1 MRKNFINFVSAL
13 LMGVVVSVS
22 LVACGDDG
30 GSSSSGGGAVQPG
43 NDDPVVDG
51 QTMSSAE
58 QKQKLESV
66 ATQFMG
72 YAKASDFTDI
82 RDLANDLKT
91 LYKDVD
97 SRDVGEW
104 WEQTLDNITEYISGD
119 DYYAEYKRVYS
130 TAQIKGHFTIS
141 NGKWIR
147 TDANDLQI
155 SVKDSK
161 GRDCVATLTTSG
173 STKTIFVGESSDR
186 DYQYVDGASKYTY
199 SYYKNYADIPQNIS
213 LVATVGGQQMVK
225 VDITTDINA
234 INEELDL
241 TRDRYNVTVN
251 ATVKNYNVNV
261 SRFIYQAQGQAAIT
275 TTVKKDN
282 VQLLSVIVEGTTK
295 VSGGNGRY
303 DLTNANAQNINVDVL
318 GQLQVKGSLDVIGV
332 INAGNEIK
340 SSDETTAKRAAENMT
355 ILMKNIGIFYDGGS
369 QKRAWVEAEAF
380 QKRSGYWNV
389 RPVVC
394 FDDGTKYAFDEYF
407 TESSWKTVIDSANK
421 VIRDF
426 DNLIKSL
433 NSK

>member
-1 MRKNFINFVSAL
+1 M
-13 LMGVVVSVS
+13 SVS

-30 GSSSSGGGAVQPG
+30 GSSSSGGGAVQPD

-97 SRDVGEW
+97 GRDIGEW

-173 STKTIFVGESSDR
+173 NTKRVFINTENKRGYYHTD
-186 DYQYVDGASKYTY
+186 
-199 SYYKNYADIPQNIS
+199 SYRNYADIPQNIS

-261 SRFIYQAQGQAAIT
+261 SRLIYQAQGQAAIT

-303 DLTNANAQNINVDVL
+303 ELTDANAQNINVDVL
-318 GQLQVKGSLDVIGV
+318 GQLQVKGSLDVIGA

-340 SSDETTAKRAAENMT
+340 SSDETTAKRAADNMT

>member
-1 MRKNFINFVSAL
+1 MRKKIINFASAL

-173 STKTIFVGESSDR
+173 NTKRVFISTENKHGYYHTD
-186 DYQYVDGASKYTY
+186 
-199 SYYKNYADIPQNIS
+199 SYRNYADIPQNIS

-261 SRFIYQAQGQAAIT
+261 SRLIYQAQGQAAIT

-303 DLTNANAQNINVDVL
+303 ELTDANAQNINVDVL

-332 INAGNEIK
+332 INAGNEIN

>member
-1 MRKNFINFVSAL
+1 
-13 LMGVVVSVS
+13 
-22 LVACGDDG
+22 
-30 GSSSSGGGAVQPG
+30 
-43 NDDPVVDG
+43 
-51 QTMSSAE
+51 
-58 QKQKLESV
+58 
-66 ATQFMG
+66 
-72 YAKASDFTDI
+72 
-82 RDLANDLKT
+82 
-91 LYKDVD
+91 
-97 SRDVGEW
+97 
-104 WEQTLDNITEYISGD
+104 
-119 DYYAEYKRVYS
+119 
-130 TAQIKGHFTIS
+130 
-141 NGKWIR
+141 
-147 TDANDLQI
+147 
-155 SVKDSK
+155 
-161 GRDCVATLTTSG
+161 
-173 STKTIFVGESSDR
+173 
-186 DYQYVDGASKYTY
+186 
-199 SYYKNYADIPQNIS
+199 
-213 LVATVGGQQMVK
+213 MVR

-303 DLTNANAQNINVDVL
+303 ELTDANAQNINVDVL

-332 INAGNEIK
+332 INAGNEIN
-340 SSDETTAKRAAENMT
+340 SSDETTAKRAADNMT
-355 ILMKNIGIFYDGGS
+355 ILMKNLGIFYDGGS

>member
-1 MRKNFINFVSAL
+1 MKRKIINLASAL
-13 LMGVVVSVS
+13 LLGVVVSVS
-22 LVACGDDG
+22 LVACGGDDG
-30 GSSSSGGGAVQPG
+30 GSSSGGGGVQPD

-72 YAKASDFTDI
+72 YTKASDFYDI

-97 SRDVGEW
+97 SRDIGEW

-173 STKTIFVGESSDR
+173 STKRIYINKDK
-186 DYQYVDGASKYTY
+186 KYG
-199 SYYKNYADIPQNIS
+199 YYHTDEYRNYADIPQNIS
-213 LVATVGGQQMVK
+213 LVATVGGQQMVR

-241 TRDRYNVTVN
+241 TSDRYNVTVN

-261 SRFIYQAQGQAAIT
+261 SRLIYQAQGQAAIT
-275 TTVKKDN
+275 ATVKKDN
-282 VQLLSVIVEGTTK
+282 VQLLNVIVEGTTR

-303 DLTNANAQNINVDVL
+303 EVTDAYAQNINVDVI
-318 GQLQVKGSLDVIGV
+318 GQLQVKGSLDVMDV
-332 INAGNEIK
+332 INAGNEIN
-340 SSDETTAKRAAENMT
+340 SSDETTAKRAANNMT
-355 ILMKNIGIFYDGGS
+355 VLMKNLGIYYDGGS
-369 QKRAWVEAEAF
+369 QKRAWVEAEAY

-407 TESSWKTVIDSANK
+407 EEGKWKTVIDTANK
-421 VIRDF
+421 IINDF
-426 DNLIKSL
+426 KAIIESMKH
-433 NSK
+433 

>member
-1 MRKNFINFVSAL
+1 MRKKIINFASAL

-97 SRDVGEW
+97 SRDIGEW

-173 STKTIFVGESSDR
+173 NTKRVFISTENKHGYYHTD
-186 DYQYVDGASKYTY
+186 
-199 SYYKNYADIPQNIS
+199 SYRNYADIPQNIS

-261 SRFIYQAQGQAAIT
+261 SRLIYQAQGQAAIT

-303 DLTNANAQNINVDVL
+303 ELTDAYAQNINIDVL

-332 INAGNEIK
+332 INAGNEIN

>member
-1 MRKNFINFVSAL
+1 
-13 LMGVVVSVS
+13 MGVVVSVS

>member
-1 MRKNFINFVSAL
+1 MRKNFINFASAL

-97 SRDVGEW
+97 GRDIGEW

-173 STKTIFVGESSDR
+173 NTKRVFISTENKHGYYHTD
-186 DYQYVDGASKYTY
+186 
-199 SYYKNYADIPQNIS
+199 SYRNYADIPQNIS

-261 SRFIYQAQGQAAIT
+261 SRLIYQAQGQAAIT

-303 DLTNANAQNINVDVL
+303 DLTDANAQNINVDVL

>member
-1 MRKNFINFVSAL
+1 MRKNFINFASAL

-97 SRDVGEW
+97 GRDIGEW

-173 STKTIFVGESSDR
+173 NTKRVFISTENKRGYYHTD
-186 DYQYVDGASKYTY
+186 
-199 SYYKNYADIPQNIS
+199 SYRNYADIPQNIS

-261 SRFIYQAQGQAAIT
+261 SRLIYQAQGQAAIT

-303 DLTNANAQNINVDVL
+303 ELTDANAQNINVDVL

-380 QKRSGYWNV
+380 HKRSGYWNV

>member
-213 LVATVGGQQMVK
+213 LVATVGGQQMVR

-303 DLTNANAQNINVDVL
+303 ELTDANAQNINVDVL

-332 INAGNEIK
+332 INAGNEIN

>member
-1 MRKNFINFVSAL
+1 MRKNLINLASAL
-13 LMGVVVSVS
+13 LLGVVVSVS

-97 SRDVGEW
+97 GRDIGEW

-173 STKTIFVGESSDR
+173 NTKRVFISTENKHGYYHTD
-186 DYQYVDGASKYTY
+186 
-199 SYYKNYADIPQNIS
+199 SYRNYADIPQNIS

-261 SRFIYQAQGQAAIT
+261 SRLIYQAQGQAAIT

-303 DLTNANAQNINVDVL
+303 ELTDANAQNINVDVL

-332 INAGNEIK
+332 INAGNEIN

>member
-1 MRKNFINFVSAL
+1 MRKNFINFASAL

-97 SRDVGEW
+97 GRDIGEW

-173 STKTIFVGESSDR
+173 NTKRVFISTENKHGYYHTD
-186 DYQYVDGASKYTY
+186 
-199 SYYKNYADIPQNIS
+199 SYRNYADIPQNIS
-213 LVATVGGQQMVK
+213 LVATVGGQQMVR

-261 SRFIYQAQGQAAIT
+261 SRLIYQAQGQAAIT

-303 DLTNANAQNINVDVL
+303 ELTDANAQNINVDVL

-355 ILMKNIGIFYDGGS
+355 ILMKNLGIFYDGGS

>member
-1 MRKNFINFVSAL
+1 MRKNFINLASAL
-13 LMGVVVSVS
+13 LLGVVVSVS

-97 SRDVGEW
+97 GRDIGEW

-213 LVATVGGQQMVK
+213 LVATVGGQQMVR

-261 SRFIYQAQGQAAIT
+261 SRLIYQAQGQAAIT

-295 VSGGNGRY
+295 VSGGNGKY
-303 DLTNANAQNINVDVL
+303 ELTDANAQNINVDVL

-355 ILMKNIGIFYDGGS
+355 ILMKNLGIFYDGGS

>member
-1 MRKNFINFVSAL
+1 M
-13 LMGVVVSVS
+13 SVS

-173 STKTIFVGESSDR
+173 NTKRVFISTENKHGYYHTD
-186 DYQYVDGASKYTY
+186 
-199 SYYKNYADIPQNIS
+199 SYRNYADIPQNIS
-213 LVATVGGQQMVK
+213 LVATVGGQQMVR

-261 SRFIYQAQGQAAIT
+261 SRLIYQAQGQAAIT

-303 DLTNANAQNINVDVL
+303 ELTDANAQNINVDVL

-332 INAGNEIK
+332 INAGNEIN

-355 ILMKNIGIFYDGGS
+355 ILMKNLGIFYDGGS

>member
-1 MRKNFINFVSAL
+1 M
-13 LMGVVVSVS
+13 SVS

>member
-1 MRKNFINFVSAL
+1 MRKNFINFASAL

-213 LVATVGGQQMVK
+213 LVATVGGQQMVR

-303 DLTNANAQNINVDVL
+303 ELTDANAQNINVDVL

-332 INAGNEIK
+332 INAGNEIN

-355 ILMKNIGIFYDGGS
+355 ILMKNLGIFYDGGS

-394 FDDGTKYAFDEYF
+394 FDDGTKYAIDEYF

>member
-1 MRKNFINFVSAL
+1 MRKKIINFASAL

-97 SRDVGEW
+97 SRDIGEW

-173 STKTIFVGESSDR
+173 NTKRVFISTENKHGYYHTD
-186 DYQYVDGASKYTY
+186 
-199 SYYKNYADIPQNIS
+199 SYRNYADIPQNIS

-261 SRFIYQAQGQAAIT
+261 SRLIYQAQGQAAIT

-303 DLTNANAQNINVDVL
+303 ELTDANAQNINVDVL

-332 INAGNEIK
+332 INAGNEIN

>member
-1 MRKNFINFVSAL
+1 MKRKIINLASAL
-13 LMGVVVSVS
+13 LLGVVVSVS
-22 LVACGDDG
+22 LVACGGDDG
-30 GSSSSGGGAVQPG
+30 GSSSGGGGVQPD

-97 SRDVGEW
+97 GRDIGEW

-173 STKTIFVGESSDR
+173 NTKRIYINNDK
-186 DYQYVDGASKYTY
+186 KYG
-199 SYYKNYADIPQNIS
+199 YYHTDEYRNYADIPQNIS
-213 LVATVGGQQMVK
+213 LVATVGGQQMVR

-261 SRFIYQAQGQAAIT
+261 SRLIYQAQGQAAIT
-275 TTVKKDN
+275 ATVKKDN
-282 VQLLSVIVEGTTK
+282 VQLLNVIVEGTTR

-303 DLTNANAQNINVDVL
+303 EVTDAYAQNINVDVI
-318 GQLQVKGSLDVIGV
+318 GQLQVKGSLDVIDV
-332 INAGNEIK
+332 INAGNEIN
-340 SSDETTAKRAAENMT
+340 SSDETTAKRAANNMT
-355 ILMKNIGIFYDGGS
+355 VLMKNLGIYYDGGS

-421 VIRDF
+421 VIKDF

>member
-1 MRKNFINFVSAL
+1 MGLEEYKGVFIFAQQVDNEVSSIAL
-13 LMGVVVSVS
+13 ELLGK
-22 LVACGDDG
+22 G
-30 GSSSSGGGAVQPG
+30 
-43 NDDPVVDG
+43 
-51 QTMSSAE
+51 
-58 QKQKLESV
+58 
-66 ATQFMG
+66 
-72 YAKASDFTDI
+72 

-97 SRDVGEW
+97 GRDVGEW

-173 STKTIFVGESSDR
+173 NTKRVFISTENKHGYYHTD
-186 DYQYVDGASKYTY
+186 
-199 SYYKNYADIPQNIS
+199 SYRNYADIPQNIS

-261 SRFIYQAQGQAAIT
+261 SRLIYQAQGQAAIT

-303 DLTNANAQNINVDVL
+303 ELTDANAQNINVDVL
-318 GQLQVKGSLDVIGV
+318 GQLQVKGSLDVIGG
-332 INAGNEIK
+332 INVGNEIK

-394 FDDGTKYAFDEYF
+394 FDDETKYAFDEYF